1 MPKLIQDQQMSSKI
15 VKDIADLGV
24 GYVYFEGGAA
34 NVGDQFTFGGTEV
47 WTAIAGAPGA
57 AAYEFDQSGGTAA
70 SCATSLGAQIN
81 AVTGGSVNR
90 AVVSGNVVLLFAKTA
105 AAGNLA
111 IAVTTNVSTNLYA
124 SGAAMVGSLAARVT
138 QLSYL
143 RYAVTATDVTNFALG
158 NEIVVGAV
166 ASTTQPQILGYAVAD
181 ATGGL
186 YAPAGLDMLAK
197 QSGANEWLVG
207 LKDTT
212 PILSATDV
220 VTVILGF

>member
-1 MPKLIQDQQMSSKI
+1 MKLIKDQQMDSKI
-15 VKDIADLGV
+15 VKDLGDLGV
-24 GYVYFEGGAA
+24 GYFYFQGGAA
-34 NVGDQFTFGGTEV
+34 AVGDQFTIGGTEV

-70 SCATSLGAQIN
+70 TCATSLGAQIN
-81 AVTGGSVNR
+81 AVTGGSLCR
-90 AVVSGNVVLLFAKTA
+90 AVVSGNVVLLFALTA

-111 IAVTTNVSTNLYA
+111 LAVTTNVSTFLYA
-124 SGAAMVGSLAARVT
+124 SAAAQVGSLAARVT
-138 QLSYL
+138 QMSYL
-143 RYAVTATDVTNFALG
+143 RYALVAADITSLALG
-158 NEIVVGAV
+158 NEIVIGAV
-166 ASTTQPQILGYAVAD
+166 ATTTQPQILGYAVAD

-212 PILSATDV
+212 GILAATDILT
-220 VTVILGF
+220 VTLGF